1 MSRKR
6 KRQEEQHSLPNG
18 NTHNGEA
25 SADNVKTVV
34 GPSRQDE
41 TVAVATLQS
50 IHAAF
55 TASTLLQEPLIQGR
69 IPI

>member
-25 SADNVKTVV
+25 SADVV

-41 TVAVATLQS
+41 TVAAATLQG
-50 IHAAF
+50 IYAAF